1 MVLKVFYREEN
12 EAELKEILEEKHI
25 DKNGMPL
32 DRSCD
37 LLMKKT
43 DLERSQYKMVKS
55 EACYDFLLGTP
66 YPRAAEIAKIQ
77 GGDLTLTLEEE
88 KHTGKLEYSGNFLIS
103 TCGDTLL
110 TDFLISAMTMADQYT
125 FEGKDSLVHL
135 EFFFESCNLT
145 KMKDYSKEIETLRQK
160 ICQLNQD

>member
-55 EACYDFLLGTP
+55 EACYDFLLRSDTYIRGRET
-66 YPRAAEIAKIQ
+66 YWE
-77 GGDLTLTLEEE
+77 
-88 KHTGKLEYSGNFLIS
+88 TGI
-103 TCGDTLL
+103 
-110 TDFLISAMTMADQYT
+110 
-125 FEGKDSLVHL
+125 
-135 EFFFESCNLT
+135 
-145 KMKDYSKEIETLRQK
+145 
-160 ICQLNQD
+160 

>member
-55 EACYDFLLGTP
+55 EACYDFLLGTL

-103 TCGDTLL
+103 TCGDT
-110 TDFLISAMTMADQYT
+110 
-125 FEGKDSLVHL
+125 V
-135 EFFFESCNLT
+135 
-145 KMKDYSKEIETLRQK
+145 
-160 ICQLNQD
+160 

>member
-55 EACYDFLLGTP
+55 EACYDFLLGTL

-77 GGDLTLTLEEE
+77 GGDLTLYN
-88 KHTGKLEYSGNFLIS
+88 GLI
-103 TCGDTLL
+103 
-110 TDFLISAMTMADQYT
+110 
-125 FEGKDSLVHL
+125 
-135 EFFFESCNLT
+135 N
-145 KMKDYSKEIETLRQK
+145 
-160 ICQLNQD
+160 